1 MGSYRKLAPAE
12 VGQLIR
18 HLSALA
24 PDERRMRFQGAVSLI
39 AIERHCRRIDWFR
52 TVVIGFFV
60 DGRLRGA
67 AELVLDRALVPRDAE
82 IAVTVEA
89 PWQGSGVGTELVRRA
104 VMVARNRLVGRVTMM
119 CLIENR
125 RMRSIARK
133 LRGAQLRFEGGTV
146 EADLDVAR
154 ATPWTVLEEWLQ
166 DGAGNLAAVT
176 DRLLAPAS
184 PSP

>member
-89 PWQGSGVGTELVRRA
+89 PWQGSGVGTELVRRS
-104 VMVARNRLVGRVTMM
+104 RN
-119 CLIENR
+119 CEYLIVRNNHQR
-125 RMRSIARK
+125 RN
-133 LRGAQLRFEGGTV
+133 G
-146 EADLDVAR
+146 
-154 ATPWTVLEEWLQ
+154 
-166 DGAGNLAAVT
+166 AAVGFANL
-176 DRLLAPAS
+176 DHFAE
-184 PSP
+184 